1 MNLLFVLL
9 TSMVTSMVLIPLM
22 IRLAPYIGMLDQP
35 DERKVHLKPIP
46 RVGGIGIVLGS
57 LLAVIVWLPLD
68 TLLWSYLVGALV
80 LFVFGALDD
89 SFELGHYVK
98 FIGQFIAVGVIV
110 FIGDVWVQ
118 NIPFIDSPLPEYIG
132 KGFTFIAIV
141 GVINAIN
148 HSDGLDGLAG
158 GESLL
163 SLACLAYL
171 GFLVDDIKSAE
182 FLIIVFSVIGGIL
195 GFMRF
200 NNHPAQIF
208 MGDAGSQ
215 FLGYSLAFLA
225 IVLTQK
231 IHTSVSMALPVLI
244 IGLPI
249 VDILAVFAQ
258 RIYHG
263 MNWFRASKN
272 HIHHR
277 LLELGF
283 DHYQSVIIIYSIQIS
298 LVICAVKFR
307 YASDSLVTGLYLSI
321 CGLLFLAL
329 YVAEKNNWSFSP
341 DGKESKLA
349 RFISSLRERKIF
361 TDGPLLLLKLAIP
374 GYFIIGSFFVTHVSV
389 DFGVELAV
397 ISLILVLSWLTRKFD
412 FSAYL
417 LRIGIYAIAVVMV
430 YMIDQQVIPQDG
442 LLYHLDVLFFAVLAL
457 TVAVVVRYARQVSFS
472 VTPFDYLMV
481 VLVIVAGL
489 VQQNYG
495 SDAALGHIVIKSV
508 ILFYGC
514 EIAVNNRRSDA
525 GNILGIASFVAAF
538 ILLFKIEFGL
548 L

>member
-1 MNLLFVLL
+1 M
-9 TSMVTSMVLIPLM
+9 LIPLM
-22 IRLAPYIGMLDQP
+22 IRLAPHIGMVDLP
-35 DERKVHLKPIP
+35 DERKVHTIPIP

-68 TLLWSYLVGALV
+68 TLILSYLVGAMV

-98 FIGQFIAVGVIV
+98 FIGQFIAVGVVV

-118 NIPFIDSPLPEYIG
+118 NIPFIDLPLSEYMG
-132 KGFTFIAIV
+132 KGFTFIAMV

-163 SLACLAYL
+163 SLGCLAYL
-171 GFLVDDIKSAE
+171 AFIVDDVNSGV
-182 FLIIVFSVIGGIL
+182 FLIITFSVIGGIL

-215 FLGYSLAFLA
+215 FLGYSLAFLT
-225 IVLTQK
+225 ILLTQK
-231 IHTSVSMALPVLI
+231 IHTSVSMALPTLI

-249 VDILAVFAQ
+249 VDILAVFSQ

-283 DHYQSVIIIYSIQIS
+283 DHYQSVVIIYSIQIL
-298 LVICAVKFR
+298 LVVCAVKFR
-307 YASDSLVTGLYLSI
+307 YASDSLVTGLYLTI
-321 CGLLFLAL
+321 CGILFLSL
-329 YVAEKNNWSFSP
+329 YILEKIHWNFSP
-341 DGKESKLA
+341 DGEESKLA
-349 RFISSLRERKIF
+349 RFITSLREKKIF
-361 TDGPLLLLKLAIP
+361 TDGPLLFLKFIIP
-374 GYFIIGSFFVTHVSV
+374 GYFIVGSIFVTQVPV
-389 DFGVELAV
+389 DFAFELAL
-397 ISLILVLSWLTRKFD
+397 ISLMLVVSWLTRRFD

-417 LRIGIYAIAVVMV
+417 LRIGIYAIAVIMV
-430 YMIDQQVIPQDG
+430 YIFDQQLIPKEG
-442 LLYHLDVLFFAVLAL
+442 WLYHLDILFFAILAL
-457 TVAVVVRYARQVSFS
+457 DVAIVVRYARQVEFS
-472 VTPFDYLMV
+472 ITPFDYLMV

-489 VQQNYG
+489 VQQNNG
-495 SDAALGHIVIKSV
+495 SNLELGYIVIKSV

-514 EIAVNNRRSDA
+514 EIAINNRRSDA
-525 GNILGIASFVAAF
+525 GNLLGFASLATVL
-538 ILLFKIEFGL
+538 ILLLKIEFS
-548 L
+548 